1 MEAEIIKALSTSSGV
16 TLTVLLGA
24 GQLFGIIII
33 VFFYRLIH
41 RFVPEFLVIQKEMSE
56 NTHLMREMLNDVR
69 RDVDDLKDDLQDVK
83 NITAKS
89 QNSGVQGTTEKGLR
103 QRTGR
108 YPCHFHHGERS

>member
-1 MEAEIIKALSTSSGV
+1 MEAEIIKALSASSGV

-41 RFVPEFLVIQKEMSE
+41 RFVPEFLIIQKEMSE

-83 NITAKS
+83 NITGDNNKRLNDIENKFNKS
-89 QNSGVQGTTEKGLR
+89 
-103 QRTGR
+103 
-108 YPCHFHHGERS
+108 